1 MGTHGK
7 GRGENIPELCHA
19 VDIIPSSL
27 STTSSAPQ
35 PNPNLLYECFNLFHV
50 KTRKTFTVVLKILP
64 NFRDWLSRFGFL
76 LFVMGN
82 SFVRFHVSMET
93 SPRQFHH
100 GEIGHTQNNCFPMG
114 QHHLPIGKIAS
125 VTAPIVFLTFSL
137 PSSRWILKFLMFPA
151 KQEQVMSFDVLTYTS
166 RGHACAMEKQTV
178 ARSSLAAGPGE
189 TIARRVRNCKF

>member
-1 MGTHGK
+1 
-7 GRGENIPELCHA
+7 
-19 VDIIPSSL
+19 
-27 STTSSAPQ
+27 
-35 PNPNLLYECFNLFHV
+35 
-50 KTRKTFTVVLKILP
+50 
-64 NFRDWLSRFGFL
+64 
-76 LFVMGN
+76 MGN
-82 SFVRFHVSMET
+82 SFVRFYVSMET
-93 SPRQFHH
+93 WPRQFHH
-100 GEIGHTQNNCFPMG
+100 GDIGHTQNNCFPMG

-137 PSSRWILKFLMFPA
+137 PSSRWILKSLMFPA

>member
-19 VDIIPSSL
+19 VVIIPSSL

-93 SPRQFHH
+93 SPRQFHL
-100 GEIGHTQNNCFPMG
+100 GEIGHTQKKL
-114 QHHLPIGKIAS
+114 LP
-125 VTAPIVFLTFSL
+125 
-137 PSSRWILKFLMFPA
+137 
-151 KQEQVMSFDVLTYTS
+151 
-166 RGHACAMEKQTV
+166 H
-178 ARSSLAAGPGE
+178 GP
-189 TIARRVRNCKF
+189 TLFAHR